1 MAESPDSTAVRRTRL
16 PNDPKNARPEWHPD
30 GTPATDTP
38 PGAEVAEAH
47 NHAITMRSEY
57 AKKLSANVS
66 VIEPDAGRRIID
78 HVYPSRAAPKP
89 MIRVLKHVE
98 ALTRHRDRTLLEVGV
113 ASAVFEL
120 LECDAVNLFKVQQAG
135 SQTLLHRLAHV
146 GLDGVR
152 YCDTDF
158 ELTDT
163 VIALGTRAAFAQCVI
178 EEDIVIEA
186 MAGSTTSSYCL
197 PIGYDGKVAGMLEI
211 IVRDSL
217 TAEAIDLA
225 MGFVNLYSNYLSL
238 LDYSQRDSLTGLL
251 NRRTFNENLNKILDA
266 LQPMPVDVA
275 VLPGAERRATHADQ
289 PHWLAVIDAD
299 HFKRINDDFGHLYG
313 DEALVLIANMM
324 RESFRYE
331 DKLFRF
337 GGEEF
342 VAVLKPATFDD
353 AERALERFREKVEQF
368 HFPQIGQV
376 TISIGFTALRAGD
389 TAASALGAA
398 DEALYYAKAHGRNR
412 CCAYH
417 TLVEAGVILPRMFS
431 EAENV
436 GEGSGAR

>member
-1 MAESPDSTAVRRTRL
+1 
-16 PNDPKNARPEWHPD
+16 
-30 GTPATDTP
+30 
-38 PGAEVAEAH
+38 
-47 NHAITMRSEY
+47 
-57 AKKLSANVS
+57 
-66 VIEPDAGRRIID
+66 
-78 HVYPSRAAPKP
+78 

-113 ASAVFEL
+113 TSALFEL
-120 LECDAVNLFKVQQAG
+120 LDCEAVNLFKVQQAG

-146 GLDGVR
+146 GTDGVR

-163 VIALGTRAAFAQCVI
+163 VIALGTREAFAQCVA
-178 EEDIVIEA
+178 EEHIVIEA
-186 MAGSTTSSYCL
+186 ATGSAASSYCL
-197 PIGYDGKVAGMLEI
+197 PIAYDGKVAGMVEI
-211 IVRDSL
+211 SARASL
-217 TAEAIDLA
+217 DDDAIDLA
-225 MGFVNLYSNYLSL
+225 LGFVNLYSNYLSL
-238 LDYSQRDSLTGLL
+238 LDYSQRDPLTGLL

-266 LQPMPVDVA
+266 MQPMPVDA
-275 VLPGAERRATHADQ
+275 ALLPGAERRETHADQ

-299 HFKRINDDFGHLYG
+299 HFKRINDDYGHLYG
-313 DEALVLIANMM
+313 DEALVLIATLM

-342 VAVLKPATFDD
+342 VAVLKPATFEH
-353 AERALERFREKVEQF
+353 AERALERFREKVAQF

-398 DEALYYAKAHGRNR
+398 DEALYYAKANGRNR

-417 TLVEAGVILPRMFS
+417 ALVEAGAILPPAFS
-431 EAENV
+431 DTESEP
-436 GEGSGAR
+436 EGSGAR

>member
-1 MAESPDSTAVRRTRL
+1 MRHP
-16 PNDPKNARPEWHPD
+16 PE
-30 GTPATDTP
+30 T
-38 PGAEVAEAH
+38 
-47 NHAITMRSEY
+47 
-57 AKKLSANVS
+57 
-66 VIEPDAGRRIID
+66 
-78 HVYPSRAAPKP
+78 

-113 ASAVFEL
+113 TSALFEL
-120 LECDAVNLFKVQQAG
+120 LDCEVVNLFKVQQAG
-135 SQTLLHRLAHV
+135 SQSVLHRLAHV
-146 GLDGVR
+146 GTDGVR
-152 YCDTDF
+152 YCDSDF
-158 ELTDT
+158 ERTDT
-163 VIALGTRAAFAQCVI
+163 VIALATREAYMQCVT
-178 EEDIVIEA
+178 EEHIVIEA
-186 MAGSTTSSYCL
+186 ANGSDASNYYL
-197 PIGYDGKVAGMLEI
+197 PIAYDGKVAGMVEI
-211 IVRDSL
+211 VAR
-217 TAEAIDLA
+217 TALDDEGITLA
-225 MGFVNLYSNYLSL
+225 LGFVNLYSNYLSL

-266 LQPMPVDVA
+266 LQPMPVDA
-275 VLPGAERRATHADQ
+275 AMLPGTERRELHADQ

-299 HFKRINDDFGHLYG
+299 HFKRINDEHGHLYG

-342 VAVLKPATFDD
+342 VAVLKPASFEH

-368 HFPQIGQV
+368 EFPQIGQV

-417 TLVEAGVILPRMFS
+417 ALVEAGVILPRVFS
-431 EAENV
+431 EADSSREDTDLF
-436 GEGSGAR
+436 

>member
-1 MAESPDSTAVRRTRL
+1 
-16 PNDPKNARPEWHPD
+16 
-30 GTPATDTP
+30 
-38 PGAEVAEAH
+38 
-47 NHAITMRSEY
+47 
-57 AKKLSANVS
+57 
-66 VIEPDAGRRIID
+66 
-78 HVYPSRAAPKP
+78 
-89 MIRVLKHVE
+89 MISVLKHVE
-98 ALTRHRDRTLLEVGV
+98 ALTRHRDRTLLELGV
-113 ASAVFEL
+113 TSALFEML
-120 LECDAVNLFKVQQAG
+120 DCEAVNLFKVQQAG
-135 SQTLLHRLAHV
+135 HQTLLHRLAHV
-146 GLDGVR
+146 GDDGVR
-152 YCDTDF
+152 YCDSDY

-163 VIALGTRAAFAQCVI
+163 VIALGTREAFAQCVI

-186 MAGSTTSSYCL
+186 AADAIKASYCL
-197 PIGYDGKVAGMLEI
+197 PIAYDGKVAGMVE
-211 IVRDSL
+211 VVAR
-217 TAEAIDLA
+217 TALDDNAIDLA
-225 MGFVNLYSNYLSL
+225 LGFVNLYSNYLSL

-266 LQPMPVDVA
+266 LQPMPVNAA
-275 VLPGAERRATHADQ
+275 VLPGTERREPHADQ

-299 HFKRINDDFGHLYG
+299 HFKRINDDYGHLYG

-342 VAVLKPATFDD
+342 VAVLKPASFEH
-353 AERALERFREKVEQF
+353 AERALERFREQVEQF

-398 DEALYYAKAHGRNR
+398 DEALYYAKANGRNR

-417 TLVEAGVILPRMFS
+417 ALVAAGVVLPRVFS
-431 EAENV
+431 EADA
-436 GEGSGAR
+436 AREDTRVR

>member
-1 MAESPDSTAVRRTRL
+1 
-16 PNDPKNARPEWHPD
+16 
-30 GTPATDTP
+30 
-38 PGAEVAEAH
+38 
-47 NHAITMRSEY
+47 
-57 AKKLSANVS
+57 
-66 VIEPDAGRRIID
+66 
-78 HVYPSRAAPKP
+78 

-113 ASAVFEL
+113 TSALFEL
-120 LECDAVNLFKVQQAG
+120 LDCEAVNLFKVQQAG

-146 GLDGVR
+146 GVDGVR

-163 VIALGTRAAFAQCVI
+163 VIALGTREAFAQCVT
-178 EEDIVIEA
+178 EEHIVVEA
-186 MAGSTTSSYCL
+186 TSDAARPSYCL
-197 PIGYDGKVAGMLEI
+197 PIAYDGKVAGMVEI
-211 IVRDSL
+211 VARATLDDD
-217 TAEAIDLA
+217 AINLA
-225 MGFVNLYSNYLSL
+225 LGFISLYSNYLSL

-266 LQPMPVDVA
+266 LQPMPVDTA
-275 VLPGAERRATHADQ
+275 ILPGTERRATHTDQ

-299 HFKRINDDFGHLYG
+299 HFKRINDEHGHLYG

-342 VAVLKPATFDD
+342 VAVLKPATFEH
-353 AERALERFREKVEQF
+353 AERALERFREKVAQF

-376 TISIGFTALRAGD
+376 TISVGFTALRAGD
-389 TAASALGAA
+389 TAASALSAA

-417 TLVEAGVILPRMFS
+417 ALVEAGVILPRVFS
-431 EAENV
+431 EAGIVREDT
-436 GEGSGAR
+436 RIP